1 MADLTPQAP
10 VPSSSKRRWIIRVA
24 GSTILLGGLFWLL
37 PLDRVGDALR
47 SIPPGVF
54 ILVLGLFL
62 MGHVAAA
69 LKWWLLLD
77 RAISPFLAIQ
87 AHFAGLAANL
97 CLPGAIGGDAVRAG
111 IAQTAMK
118 DGPRVVAAGTA
129 DRLIDMI
136 ALLTIT
142 VLGLVLSARGDMD
155 SGLVVQ
161 AALVIAASLAVIIA
175 LPRLLPL
182 LWRIIPALPGR
193 GFAERLATAFGAL
206 GRKPATLAIAF
217 AASVAIQALLVSL
230 AWWLA
235 IAADAEVTIG
245 HWMFAWPLAKIIAIL
260 PVSLNG
266 LGLRE
271 ATLAALLTPFGADA
285 AVIVAAGLMWQ
296 AVLFA
301 AGGIGALVL
310 ALSGLT
316 RKTQKR
322 PVKGEH
328 T

>member
-1 MADLTPQAP
+1 MADVTPQAP
-10 VPSSSKRRWIIRVA
+10 AASSGRRRWMIRAA
-24 GSTILLGGLFWLL
+24 GSALLLGGLFWLL

-47 SIPPGVF
+47 SISPGVF
-54 ILVLGLFL
+54 ILVLVLFL
-62 MGHVAAA
+62 AGHVAAA

-77 RAISPFLAIQ
+77 RAVSPFLAIQ
-87 AHFAGLAANL
+87 AHYAGLAANL

-111 IAQTAMK
+111 MAQAAMK
-118 DGPRVVAAGTA
+118 DGARVVAAATA

-142 VLGLVLSARGDMD
+142 VLGLVLSSRSGVDG
-155 SGLVVQ
+155 GLVVQ
-161 AALVIAASLAVIIA
+161 AALVIAVMLAAIIA

-182 LWRIIPALPGR
+182 PWRMIPALPGR

-217 AASVAIQALLVSL
+217 AASVAIQTVFVSL

-235 IAADAEVTIG
+235 IAAGAEVAIG

-271 ATLAALLTPFGADA
+271 ATLAAFLAPFGAEA

-316 RKTQKR
+316 RKARTLPTKE
-322 PVKGEH
+322 EH

>member
-1 MADLTPQAP
+1 MAELTPQTP
-10 VPSSSKRRWIIRVA
+10 EPSASKRRWIIRVA

-37 PLDRVGDALR
+37 PLDKVGDALR

-62 MGHVAAA
+62 AGHVAAA

-77 RAISPFLAIQ
+77 RGVSPLLALK

-111 IAQTAMK
+111 IAQATMK

-161 AALVIAASLAVIIA
+161 AALVIAASLVGVIA
-175 LPRLLPL
+175 LPRFLPI
-182 LWRIIPALPGR
+182 LWRVFPALPGR
-193 GFAERLATAFGAL
+193 SFAERLAIAFAAL
-206 GRKPATLAIAF
+206 GRKPATLAITF
-217 AASVAIQALLVSL
+217 AASVAIQTLFVSL

-235 IAADAEVTIG
+235 VAANAEVTIG

-271 ATLAALLTPFGADA
+271 ATLAALLTPFGANA

-296 AVLFA
+296 AILFA

-316 RKTQKR
+316 HKTQKR
-322 PVKGEH
+322 PLKEEN